1 MYSKA
6 LSACLVIC
14 SLCLLFAASIGESEK
29 LDCQNGCSSHVPK
42 QDPETL
48 NPLQLEL
55 ILGTPKEYHVEKPSN
70 AVEGLGFRALDGA
83 VPVPVDP
90 KL

>member
-1 MYSKA
+1 M
-6 LSACLVIC
+6 
-14 SLCLLFAASIGESEK
+14 

-48 NPLQLEL
+48 NPLQQEL
-55 ILGTPKEYHVEKPSN
+55 IFGMPKECHVEKPST
-70 AVEGLGFRALDGA
+70 VVKGLGFRALDGT

-90 KL
+90 IVNCKMRSLESAVFLT